1 MRACVS
7 LRFVPLPASP
17 VLQTHFTFIIECGP
31 FCVSHSAVLR
41 AYAHKKCPP
50 GNLVFGSR
58 LVSQEEWYGPV
69 PMASI
74 PHLRIVRI
82 VRMRASKK
90 KRTALVYLHKTNEKQ
105 FASPKLSFQTTWEK
119 KKSRTRD
126 KPEYPPV
133 GYSTEEERTGRKMM
147 RWSRI
152 TLLESTDRHKGLV
165 AHVRRTVMLRCFRH
179 TKHITCSLRLRSS
192 GAGASRRGLII
203 ALHSNFSR
211 QNLYRFQRSTY
222 LWDLYLFIILRLPG
236 EIAVTS
242 RA

>member
-1 MRACVS
+1 MPSVRACARAFPCGLFRYQQAQFCKLTLLLLSSV
-7 LRFVPLPASP
+7 
-17 VLQTHFTFIIECGP
+17 VLSVFRTLLCSERTRTK
-31 FCVSHSAVLR
+31 SA
-41 AYAHKKCPP
+41 PP

-119 KKSRTRD
+119 RKSRTRD
-126 KPEYPPV
+126 KPEYPRV

-147 RWSRI
+147 R
-152 TLLESTDRHKGLV
+152 
-165 AHVRRTVMLRCFRH
+165 
-179 TKHITCSLRLRSS
+179 
-192 GAGASRRGLII
+192 
-203 ALHSNFSR
+203 
-211 QNLYRFQRSTY
+211 
-222 LWDLYLFIILRLPG
+222 
-236 EIAVTS
+236 
-242 RA
+242 